1 MGSKRGRLMTA
12 KEISGTRSGE
22 RSNRTQ
28 PTSIDVRGRRVR
40 NAAAIFRSE
49 TATMAKERFERQS
62 ERPHLFLFSRKSRPF
77 VVFALAVAILGM
89 ASMAHAA
96 TVLAIT
102 TKTLAAGYVSSSYS
116 QSLAATGGSG
126 AGYSWS
132 VKSGTLPAGITFSA
146 AGVLSGKPTATG
158 AFAVT
163 FQVKDSLLHV
173 ATAALTLTI
182 YPALAVKTTALA
194 ESYVASPYS
203 VALAAAGGSG
213 TGLSWSLASG
223 SLPNGLALS
232 AAGAISGQPTLAGS
246 STFSVAVKDSAG
258 NKATASLTLVV
269 GPQLVISS
277 AGPLPVGYATK
288 TYSFTFTAGGGS
300 GKGYVWTTKSVLPQ
314 NMVLSTAGVLSGA
327 TPAADTVTITVT
339 VTDSAKNTASAAYL
353 LVINSPVSQCTN
365 DNQISALVELYG
377 LYTFTLNRRNLTNG
391 QISYSIGSFW
401 ADGLGRVVNGV
412 MDSNGPGFAAATQ
425 NTFTG
430 TYTVGSD
437 GRGRMDVAIPP
448 TAVGQQTLNQS
459 FCFALDSFATTSGKP
474 PYGASSHAF
483 VIEDDTSN
491 VTSSGEFLAQV
502 VNPTN
507 LVMQGSWAFG
517 MSGRIHYPTLLPNG
531 PDPRIAFAGYLNLD
545 GTGKIL
551 AGGLDE
557 VVSTANNG
565 KIPPPTYKT
574 MTTLAGTYSIAAVS
588 SGTPTGRGTISV
600 TNNGVTFASFV
611 FYPYG
616 GTNSIPTGPVDVA
629 SGMVFLETSLP
640 ATTTPIHAAWVGSGK
655 RRSSTSFSAA
665 TLKGSSVASQ
675 FFYVNPG
682 LTGESQGVGI
692 DVDQWDGAGNFTY
705 TGDRNSASLATTD
718 SGSGTYTVDA
728 NGRFAVMAGG
738 VCAPCGYL
746 SGTNQGFAVYDSQDT
761 NLVTLEP
768 QTVPLGGPFQ
778 ISSMQGGYAY
788 GSRWYIYPL
797 QQTAS
802 GETITLGAGA
812 FKGTLD
818 ANTRG
823 QSDVNVAVTATETA
837 TSTSGVH
844 GRFLYQP
851 SNTTFGYAI
860 YVIDKNN
867 AIAIP
872 LGGTGGQ
879 TDPLLRFIHQ

>member
-1 MGSKRGRLMTA
+1 MTRKDAPGVLPRLF
-12 KEISGTRSGE
+12 
-22 RSNRTQ
+22 
-28 PTSIDVRGRRVR
+28 VFLR
-40 NAAAIFRSE
+40 NSRLFSLFATAAAML
-49 TATMAKERFERQS
+49 TT
-62 ERPHLFLFSRKSRPF
+62 
-77 VVFALAVAILGM
+77 

-96 TVLAIT
+96 TATLTIT
-102 TKTLAAGYVSSSYS
+102 TKTLPAGYVSSVYS

-132 VKSGTLPAGITFSA
+132 VKTGSLPTGITLSS
-146 AGVLSGKPTATG
+146 AGVLSGKPSATG

-173 ATAALTLTI
+173 AAAALTLTVD
-182 YPALAVKTTALA
+182 PALAVKTTALA
-194 ESYVASPYS
+194 EAYVASPYS
-203 VALAAAGGSG
+203 VALAATGGSG

-232 AAGAISGQPTLAGS
+232 TAGTISGQPTLAAS

-258 NKATASLTLVV
+258 NTGTASFTFVV
-269 GPQLVISS
+269 GPKLVIAS
-277 AGPLPVGYATK
+277 AGPLPVGYAAK
-288 TYSFTFTAGGGS
+288 AYSFTFTAGGGS
-300 GKGYVWTTKSVLPQ
+300 GNGYVWSTKSVLPQ
-314 NMVLSTAGVLSGA
+314 NMALSAAGILSGT

-339 VTDSAKNTASAAYL
+339 VTDSAKNTASGAYT
-353 LVINSPVSQCTN
+353 LVINSPIAQCAN
-365 DNQISALVELYG
+365 NNQVSALVELYG
-377 LYTFTLNRRNLTNG
+377 LYTFTLDRRNLTNG
-391 QISYSIGSFW
+391 QISYSIGSFY
-401 ADGLGRVVNGV
+401 ADGLGRVLNGV

-430 TYTVGSD
+430 TYSVGSD

-459 FCFALDSFATTSGKP
+459 FCFALDSFATTNGKP
-474 PYGASSHAF
+474 PYGSSSHAF
-483 VIEDDTSN
+483 VIEDDASN
-491 VTSSGEFLAQV
+491 FTSSGEFLAQV

-517 MSGRIHYPTLLPNG
+517 MSGRVHYPTLLPNG
-531 PDPRIAFAGYLNLD
+531 PDPRMAFAGYLNLD
-545 GTGKIL
+545 GTGKIS
-551 AGGLDE
+551 AGELDE

-565 KIPPPTYKT
+565 TLPAPTYKT
-574 MTTLAGTYSIAAVS
+574 MTTLAGTYSIQTVTS
-588 SGTPTGRGTISV
+588 TTPTGRGTISV
-600 TNNGVTFASFV
+600 TNNGTTFATFV

-640 ATTTPIHAAWVGSGK
+640 ATTTPIHAAWVGTGM
-655 RRSSTSFSAA
+655 RRSSTSFSTAS
-665 TLKGSSVASQ
+665 LKGSSVASQ

-682 LTGESQGVGI
+682 LSNESQGVGI
-692 DVDQWDGAGNFTY
+692 DVDQWDGTGNFIY
-705 TGDRNSASLATTD
+705 TGDRNSASLATTV

-728 NGRFAVMAGG
+728 NGRFAVMVGG
-738 VCAPCGYL
+738 LCAPCGYL
-746 SGTNQGFAVYDSQDT
+746 SATNQGFAIYDSQDT
-761 NLVTLEP
+761 NLATLEA
-768 QTVPLGGPFQ
+768 QTVPVGGPFQ
-778 ISSMQGGYAY
+778 IASMQGGYSY

-802 GETITLGAGA
+802 GETITLGVGA

-818 ANTRG
+818 ANTQG
-823 QSDVNVAVTATETA
+823 QSDVDLAVTATETA

-872 LGGTGGQ
+872 VGGAAGE